1 MRLDWSL
8 IRTILAHV
16 EAETIKEFLQ
26 DMDSLSIWGEGK
38 SPWERLDEKQK
49 ALKTVLGHFEI
60 LLDAGILKNGQ
71 VTRRSD
77 GSSLKRQYPS
87 QFNRHLKMFLKMNLF
102 IFSRSIAILTWLL
115 NNSAG
120 LTSHFPSGV

>member
-49 ALKTVLGHFEI
+49 TLKSVLGHFEI

-71 VTRRSD
+71 VTRRPD
-77 GSSLKRQYPS
+77 GSFEFWDFQGVYISMSGHDLLDALRDKTIWEKIKRKRRLP
-87 QFNRHLKMFLKMNLF
+87 
-102 IFSRSIAILTWLL
+102 LL
-115 NNSAG
+115 
-120 LTSHFPSGV
+120 GVH